1 MKIFATLGVAMLAVM
16 LAGCQS
22 TGGFGGGPAIDGSW
36 ASDDGVFVARFS
48 AGQFASTLTATGELA
63 TGDGRYTR
71 SGSVV
76 ELSWISRAT
85 NERRLA
91 TCSFLT
97 PGQLSCAPSVG
108 TPFTLSR
115 IA

>member
-1 MKIFATLGVAMLAVM
+1 MKIFAALGVAMLAAM

-22 TGGFGGGPAIDGSW
+22 TGGFGGPAIDGSW

-48 AGQFASTLTATGELA
+48 EGQFSSTLTSTGELA

-91 TCSFLT
+91 TCSFVT
-97 PGQLSCAPSVG
+97 QSQLSCTPSVG
-108 TPFTLSR
+108 TPFSLSR

>member
-1 MKIFATLGVAMLAVM
+1 MKISAIVGAMAAV

-22 TGGFGGGPAIDGSW
+22 GGGFGNQPAIDGSW

-48 AGQFASTLTATGELA
+48 DGQFASTLTATGELA
-63 TGDGRYTR
+63 TGDGRYKR
-71 SGSVV
+71 AGSVV

-85 NERRLA
+85 SERRLA

-97 PGQLSCAPSVG
+97 PSQLACTPSVG
-108 TPFTLSR
+108 SAFTLSR